1 MKKVITILIL
11 LFNVLIH
18 RKHYKLQFDAEDM
31 GAFRRWYYHF
41 PLWGF
46 SHDNLEMV
54 SGAELMCEKYITIGT
69 KTTVVDIIA
78 SRKDLGDIPSY
89 DHFKATD
96 DLKGKPLF
104 DRITLGRNYRGEKGD
119 FWICPVTLFVLGR
132 YPKHLYIKKLEKY
145 EDC

>member
-11 LFNVLIH
+11 LYNVLIR

-31 GAFRRWYYHF
+31 GAYRRWYYHF

-54 SGAELMCEKYITIGT
+54 SGAELMCERYSDDG
-69 KTTVVDIIA
+69 KTAIVDIIA
-78 SRKDLGDIPSY
+78 SRKDLGDIPLY
-89 DHFKATD
+89 DHFKAID
-96 DLKGKPLF
+96 DLRGKPLI
-104 DRITLGRNYRGEKGD
+104 DRIILGRNYRGDKGD

-132 YPKHLYIKKLEKY
+132 YPKHLYIKKG
-145 EDC
+145 